1 MKILIVR
8 AFPDILDPRHYNIQ
22 EAGLAKA
29 FTRAGHECGIVLY
42 NGKEKDTVETIP
54 VTCDETVRD
63 ITVYK
68 LHGFNFFKNG
78 IFPSLKKIV
87 NKYDMIQVHEYDQIT
102 SWLYYAWCKKP
113 VAVYHGPYYHPF
125 NKGYNFKCKVFDNT
139 FLKIKRNKNVPCLT
153 KSEAAAQTLKDKGFL
168 DVTPVGVGLDM
179 ENLEPVSTEDGK
191 INSTES
197 PYRLLYV
204 GKLEERRN
212 LFFLLEVFRKLL
224 KKDSGFELT
233 IIGNGEKE
241 YKEAFLKKAES
252 LIEEKK
258 LHYMEKMTQIELGG
272 VYQNSHLLVFPSN
285 YEIFGMVLLE
295 AVYYNLP
302 IISSDNGGADM
313 LIRDE
318 ENGLIIPQFDS
329 TLWAEKI
336 YYLLREPG
344 VYQNIVKNLQN
355 DDKSRLTWDGIVEK
369 MLNKY
374 QAICEQ
380 RTAKK
385 E

>member
-22 EAGLAKA
+22 EVGLAKA

-42 NGKEKDTVETIP
+42 NGKGPDTVETIS
-54 VTCDETVRD
+54 VTCNEMARD

-78 IFPSLKKIV
+78 LFLSLKKIV
-87 NKYDMIQVHEYDQIT
+87 NAYDVIQVHEYDQIT
-102 SWLYYAWCKKP
+102 SWLYYTWSKKP

-125 NKGYNFKCKVFDNT
+125 NKGYNFKCMVFDHT
-139 FLKIKRNKNVPCLT
+139 FLKINRNKSVPCLT
-153 KSEAAAQTLKDKGFL
+153 KSVAAAQTLKDKGFL
-168 DVTPVGVGLDM
+168 DVTPVGVGLDV
-179 ENLEPVSTEDGK
+179 EKLVPVNKEDGK
-191 INSTES
+191 KNWAES
-197 PYRLLYV
+197 PFRLLYV

-212 LFFLLEVFRKLL
+212 TFFLLEVFRELL
-224 KKDSGFELT
+224 KKDSRFELT

-241 YKEAFLKKAES
+241 YKEALLEDAAP
-252 LIEEKK
+252 LIEAEK
-258 LHYMEKMTQIELGG
+258 LHYIEKMTQVELGS
-272 VYQNSHLLVFPSN
+272 VYQSADLMIFPSN

-302 IISSDNGGADM
+302 IVSSVNGGADM
-313 LIRDE
+313 LIRDG
-318 ENGLIIPQFDS
+318 ENGLIISQFDS

-344 VYQNIVKNLQN
+344 VYQRIVEKLQN
-355 DDKSRLTWDGIVEK
+355 EDKSRLTWDGIAEH
-369 MLNKY
+369 MLDKY
-374 QAICEQ
+374 
-380 RTAKK
+380 KK
-385 E
+385 VCK